1 MSTTFSAWV
10 PEGVLAEIRAADAA
24 ARAARAVPGV
34 VLLQPGVWGLLG
46 QLAAQAWERAT
57 GLELPDIAGVDADL
71 TEAHGMRMEVQ
82 LVIDGSSHAAT
93 VGVAVQD
100 AVAAAVYAEI
110 GVTVT
115 AVRVCTSSRST
126 STSTDRLAAGR
137 GRARR

>member
-1 MSTTFSAWV
+1 VSTTLSAWV

-24 ARAARAVPGV
+24 ARAARAARAVPGV
-34 VLLQPGVWGLLG
+34 VRLQPGAWGLLG

-71 TEAHGMRMEVQ
+71 NDAHGMRMEVQ

-100 AVAAAVYAEI
+100 AVAAAVHAEI

-115 AVRVCTSSRST
+115 AVRVHIVEV
-126 STSTDRLAAGR
+126 DLHLH
-137 GRARR
+137 